1 MYDVTPVTTAHAT
14 ACGAACLKMLLD
26 YYGQDVPLE
35 DLILECGTEITGCSL
50 GDLKRVGTAHGL
62 DSHCIKIPAA
72 ELVRQDRPAIIHW
85 TPISRWDASIYQK
98 HAHWVVFCGLNEGNE
113 PVICNPSM
121 GRFPLSREAF
131 DRSFDGYC
139 YFNGA
144 PDDAIDRADY
154 FGENTQEPEY
164 FDE

>member
-1 MYDVTPVTTAHAT
+1 MYDVKPVTTAHAT

-85 TPISRWDASIYQK
+85 K
-98 HAHWVVFCGLNEGNE
+98 GKHWVVFCGMNEKQE

-131 DRSFDGYC
+131 DRFFDGYC
-139 YFNGA
+139 YFSGD

-154 FGENTQEPEY
+154 FGENAQEPEY

>member
-26 YYGQDVPLE
+26 YYGQSVPLE
-35 DLILECGTEITGCSL
+35 DLILECGTEIAGCSL

-72 ELVRQDRPAIIHW
+72 ELVKQDRPAIIHW
-85 TPISRWDASIYQK
+85 K
-98 HAHWVVFCGLNEGNE
+98 GKHWVVFCGMNEKQE

-121 GRFPLSREAF
+121 GRFALSREAF
-131 DRSFDGYC
+131 DRFFGGYC
-139 YFNGA
+139 YFNGD

-154 FGENTQEPEY
+154 FGENTQEPAY